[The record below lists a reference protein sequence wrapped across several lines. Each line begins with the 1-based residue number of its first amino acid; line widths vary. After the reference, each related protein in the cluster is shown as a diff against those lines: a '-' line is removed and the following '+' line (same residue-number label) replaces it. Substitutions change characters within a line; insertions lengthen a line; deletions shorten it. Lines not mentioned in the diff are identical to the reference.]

1 MPLSFTTFREKE
13 REQMPREKMHQ
24 YGASALQ
31 MWELIAILMRTGERR
46 GGSSEDVEQLS
57 KRLLSEG
64 GLRGLFTEV
73 NPSKIMANFGTY
85 KSHAETIAATAEICN
100 RLSNR
105 HNSFDVAEPSKV
117 AKHFKYLQ
125 KAINALFFLKTSN
138 GFYHNLCRTKQY
150 VHLKTL

>member
-85 KSHAETIAATAEICN
+85 KSHAETIAATADGSSSAATTTTTTTTTMMTTTTTATFTC
-100 RLSNR
+100 LSSGGACFDAHAPST
-105 HNSFDVAEPSKV
+105 HNNS
-117 AKHFKYLQ
+117 
-125 KAINALFFLKTSN
+125 T
-138 GFYHNLCRTKQY
+138 
-150 VHLKTL
+150 TLTQ